1 MFRKIFLIL
10 LGAMVASILIIGGTC
25 TPPAPQQRPG
35 DAFEGSAHWA
45 RDIAQPLI
53 TGFAADAEIYNI
65 MGVQIYKDGRLPAN
79 QGSWGI
85 VAWSPSQQKEFQ
97 VNVRHTGT
105 TSTSTR
111 AQTDPPSGNDQPL
124 PEGWVNSTDI
134 FNATVSHRDP
144 GATVAT
150 LATFNIATYD
160 GPYWGMNFNAG
171 SEPNHYVN
179 FDGTYLGTTP

>member
-1 MFRKIFLIL
+1 MWQKFFVKLSAVLVGVL
-10 LGAMVASILIIGGTC
+10 LIGGTC

-35 DAFEGSAHWA
+35 NAYDGSAYWA

-53 TGFAADAEIYNI
+53 SGFASDAQIYTI
-65 MGVQIYKDGRLPAN
+65 SGVQVFKDGRLPAN

-97 VNVRHTGT
+97 VNVRHNGT

-111 AQTDPPSGNDQPL
+111 AQANAPSANNLPL
-124 PEGWVNSTDI
+124 PAGWVNSTDI
-134 FNATVSHRDP
+134 FNATASHRDP

-150 LATFNIATYD
+150 LAVFNIATYD
-160 GPYWGMNFNAG
+160 GPHWGLNFNTG
-171 SEPNHYVN
+171 TEPNHYVN